1 MSNTYA
7 LSIVLPGL
15 PAGEKTYHLLS
26 RESAENRSD
35 SLTALET
42 MENLLS
48 SLEESEETALRAL
61 LSESASGEEEPLTLA
76 VSESNYLVLA
86 SIIDHMALPAASAEV
101 LPSEAL
107 EEGLQAHFSVA
118 EHAEDRASLQAGL
131 AQINA
136 LHALLMSDKFQESLT
151 PKAVEEIADE
161 PIMDSALTESL
172 IHIIG
177 LSEKVLG
184 LTPTLIAADIS
195 TSDLKAQASY
205 IRSRAEEF
213 TSVAVEV
220 TESVPAVIEN
230 DTLPLV
236 VTNPTLGEN
245 FTPVVTTSDL
255 PDVRSLRQAA
265 GRPSS
270 EDRKRIRQGL

>member
-26 RESAENRSD
+26 RESAENRLD

-86 SIIDHMALPAASAEV
+86 SIIDHMALPTASVEA
-101 LPSEAL
+101 LPAEAL
-107 EEGLQAHFSVA
+107 EEGLQAHFGAA
-118 EHAEDRASLQAGL
+118 EHVGDSASVQAGL
-131 AQINA
+131 AQIDA
-136 LHALLMSDKFQESLT
+136 LYTLLMSDKFQESIT

-161 PIMDSALTESL
+161 PITDNALTESL

-184 LTPTLIAADIS
+184 LAPTLIALDIS

-213 TSVAVEV
+213 TSAAVEV
-220 TESVPAVIEN
+220 TESTPAVIEN

-245 FTPVVTTSDL
+245 FTPVVITSDL
-255 PDVRSLRQAA
+255 PDARSLRQAA
-265 GRPSS
+265 GRLSS